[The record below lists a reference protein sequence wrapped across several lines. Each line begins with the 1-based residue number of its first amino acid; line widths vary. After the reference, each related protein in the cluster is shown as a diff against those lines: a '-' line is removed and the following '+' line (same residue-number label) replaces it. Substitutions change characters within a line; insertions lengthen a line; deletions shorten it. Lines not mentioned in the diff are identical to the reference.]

1 MPSFGRPDRVRR
13 RDYSCDSMQ
22 SRGHSAHI
30 GQTAIVQYRW
40 HPLCGRSTRCVLIE
54 RRASGEIAHLELE
67 PGVVTMVAAWKLDPV
82 YCSAIKIGVP
92 LVSLS
97 ALSDLHRLLTACE
110 SRLLFVNRNTVTQED
125 HDGIAATARPSIG
138 TRFKTETD
146 AVPPARPRSRR
157 RPPSKRDGGPA
168 PNDTQGDGSAAD
180 RCERRGDG
188 GGGR

>member
-1 MPSFGRPDRVRR
+1 MPSFGRPDRARR

-67 PGVVTMVAAWKLDPV
+67 PGIVTMVAAWKLDPV
-82 YCSAIKIGVP
+82 YCGAIKIGVP
-92 LVSLS
+92 QVSLL
-97 ALSDLHRLLTACE
+97 ALSDLHRLLIACE
-110 SRLLFVNRNTVTQED
+110 SRLLFANGNTVTQED
-125 HDGIAATARPSIG
+125 HDEIAATARKSIA
-138 TRFKTETD
+138 TCSKIETY
-146 AVPPARPRSRR
+146 AASPARPRSRR
-157 RPPSKRDGGPA
+157 LTPSKRDGGPA
-168 PNDTQGDGSAAD
+168 PRGPEGDGSAAD
-180 RCERRGDG
+180 RSERRGDG